1 MSPREGVRQPQEGTA
16 ECCRRQ
22 ARVKRAAAEIETT
35 RCSSQVAHGSP
46 AADGWSIIFSKDTL
60 AGEIFWRKHA
70 GSGYGSGRIPGVSF
84 VRPFPGGRMG
94 STWAR

>member
-1 MSPREGVRQPQEGTA
+1 MYPREGMRRPQERTA

-22 ARVKRAAAEIETT
+22 AKVKRAAAEIETA

-46 AADGWSIIFSKDTL
+46 AADEWSIISSKDTL
-60 AGEIFWRKHA
+60 AEEILWRKHA

-84 VRPFPGGRMG
+84 VRPFAGGRMG
-94 STWAR
+94 STGAG